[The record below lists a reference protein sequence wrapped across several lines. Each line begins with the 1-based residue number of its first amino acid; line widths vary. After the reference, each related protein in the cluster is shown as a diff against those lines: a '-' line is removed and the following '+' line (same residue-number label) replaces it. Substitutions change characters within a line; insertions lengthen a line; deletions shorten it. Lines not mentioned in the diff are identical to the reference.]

1 MVSPVDLRKF
11 VGGVRKPGDLSRIL
25 KVVGEMAVSDA
36 QKNFD
41 DQSFDGKP
49 WDRRYPNQTPFRINV
64 AGAISDLAKGPSVK
78 SRRLQA
84 RPAGLDTGNLRAS
97 ISSKTVGATSVEVGS
112 ALEYADRVNRGSNK
126 GGMSSLPVTSTVK
139 DNLEI
144 WLKKN
149 KKFRPFIGYVFKLDE
164 LRTNV
169 APRQFIGV
177 TPTLEKDIAKLV
189 ELVIEGR
196 I

>member
-64 AGAISDLAKGPSVK
+64 AGAVSDLASGPSVK
-78 SRRLQA
+78 SRRFQA

-97 ISSKTVGATSVEVGS
+97 ISSKKVGPKSIEVGS
-112 ALEYADRVNRGSNK
+112 TLEYAARVNE
-126 GGMSSLPVTSTVK
+126 GGASFLPVTSTVK
-139 DNLEI
+139 DNLEL

-149 KKFRPFIGYVFKLDE
+149 KRFRPFIGFVFKIDE

-169 APRQFIGV
+169 AKRQFIGV
-177 TPTLEKDIAKLV
+177 TPQLEKDIVDVVKLI
-189 ELVIEGR
+189 IEGR

>member
-1 MVSPVDLRKF
+1 MASPFDIRKF
-11 VGGVRKPGDLSRIL
+11 VGGVRKPGDLSRVL

-36 QKNFD
+36 QSNFD
-41 DQSFDGKP
+41 KQSFDGKP
-49 WDRRYPNQTPFRINV
+49 WNRRYPNQTPFRINV
-64 AGAISDLAKGPSVK
+64 AGAISDLASGPSVK
-78 SRRLQA
+78 SRRFQA

-97 ISSKTVGATSVEVGS
+97 ISSKKVGRTSVEVGS
-112 ALEYADRVNRGSNK
+112 ALEYADRVNRG
-126 GGMSSLPVTSTVK
+126 GVSSMPITSTVK

-149 KKFRPFIGYVFKLDE
+149 KRFRPFIGYIFKLDA

-169 APRQFIGV
+169 RARQFIGV